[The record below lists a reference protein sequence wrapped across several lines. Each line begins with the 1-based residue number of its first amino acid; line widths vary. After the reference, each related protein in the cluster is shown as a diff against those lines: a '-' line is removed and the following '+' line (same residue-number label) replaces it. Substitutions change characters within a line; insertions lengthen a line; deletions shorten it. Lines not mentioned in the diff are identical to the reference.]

1 MSYLT
6 WERYSSLYSNIK
18 EEKFETLESVAEIK
32 INSITHMQVYNFVM
46 TYDEN
51 TATAFDKQRMAQVE
65 LTTAELL
72 NKIVEYDKNNAG
84 AGIASV
90 SNEGYSMSLNII
102 NQSSLQN
109 EFVSIVRNGLSGT
122 GLVGVM

>member
-1 MSYLT
+1 
-6 WERYSSLYSNIK
+6 
-18 EEKFETLESVAEIK
+18 
-32 INSITHMQVYNFVM
+32 M